1 MKMKQFAVV
10 LFLLLSPFI
19 YSQGVSISNIEL
31 SNPLQME
38 RTDESFVITRSD
50 LKAVRTTL
58 VPILLTPNG
67 DTIASQLDDMDGDK
81 RWDELAFT
89 YTLKSLESV
98 KLTVKWIAAD
108 KYPVFPVRTNIRYG
122 KMTSPGH
129 IEELTSDYR
138 TNTDISWSKSYPY
151 QMDGI
156 AWENDKM
163 GFRHYFDGRNNRDV
177 FGKCISTMALDTV
190 GIGKNG
196 APANTY
202 QVEAPWGRDILNVGS
217 SFGLGGLAI
226 ASEDTIVQLGNIKKG
241 IEDNVDSTMYHLITE
256 GPVRSVFQLDHT
268 GWNVNNQK
276 INLSQRITIWAGKHN
291 YENVI
296 TVDPLPAGFQL
307 ITGIVRL
314 QNKMPLVHTD
324 NNSYHSMLTH
334 DKQTIAPLKQMGM
347 ALVIPSS
354 NYVTAFDTP
363 DSGTGILS
371 TWCAKLIPNKN
382 KINFDVYATWEQQD
396 SRFADREYF
405 IRYIQSE
412 VDKKSIPV
420 RVILK

>member
-1 MKMKQFAVV
+1 MKKKQFVV
-10 LFLLLSPFI
+10 ILFLLLSPFI
-19 YSQGVSISNIEL
+19 YSQEEYTSKIEL
-31 SNPLQME
+31 SNPLLME
-38 RTDESFVITRSD
+38 RIDESFVITRSK
-50 LKAVRTTL
+50 LKAAQSEL
-58 VPILLTPNG
+58 VPLILNPEG
-67 DTIASQLDDMDGDK
+67 APIPSQLDDMNGDK

-89 YTLKSLESV
+89 YKLKSGESV
-98 KLTVKWIAAD
+98 NLTVKWISAD

-129 IEELTSDYR
+129 IEEITSDYR
-138 TNTDISWSKSYPY
+138 TNKDISWSKNYPY

-177 FGKCISTMALDTV
+177 FGKCIPTMALDTV

-202 QVEAPWGRDILNVGS
+202 QVQAPWGRDILNVGS

-226 ASEDTIVQLGNIKKG
+226 TSPDTTIQLGNIKKG
-241 IEDNVDSTMYHLITE
+241 IEDNVDSTMYRLITE
-256 GPVRSVFQLDHT
+256 GPVRSVFQLDHK

-291 YENVI
+291 YENAI
-296 TVDPLPAGFQL
+296 TVGQLPAGFNL

-324 NNSYHSMLTH
+324 NKSYHSMLTH

-354 NYVTAFDTP
+354 NFVTAFDTP

-371 TWCAKLIPNKN
+371 TWCAKLIPDKN
-382 KINFDVYATWEQQD
+382 KIDFDVYATWEQED
-396 SRFADREYF
+396 SRFADRDYF
-405 IRYIQSE
+405 IRYIRSE

>member
-1 MKMKQFAVV
+1 MKKKQFVV
-10 LFLLLSPFI
+10 ILFLLLSPFI
-19 YSQGVSISNIEL
+19 YSQGEYTSKIEL
-31 SNPLQME
+31 SNPLLME
-38 RTDESFVITRSD
+38 RIDESFVIARSK
-50 LKAVRTTL
+50 LKAAQSEL
-58 VPILLTPNG
+58 VPLILNPEEAP
-67 DTIASQLDDMDGDK
+67 IPSQLDDMNGDK
-81 RWDELAFT
+81 RWDELAFS
-89 YTLKSLESV
+89 YTLKSGESV
-98 KLTVKWIAAD
+98 NLTVKWISAD

-138 TNTDISWSKSYPY
+138 TNKDISWSKNYPY

-177 FGKCISTMALDTV
+177 FGKCIPTMALDTV

-202 QVEAPWGRDILNVGS
+202 QVQAPWGRDILNVGS

-226 ASEDTIVQLGNIKKG
+226 TSPDTTIQLGNIKKG
-241 IEDNVDSTMYHLITE
+241 IEDNVDSTMYRLITE

-291 YENVI
+291 YENAI
-296 TVDPLPAGFQL
+296 TVGQLPAGFNL

-324 NNSYHSMLTH
+324 NKSYHSMLTH

-354 NYVTAFDTP
+354 NFVTAFDTP

-371 TWCAKLIPNKN
+371 TWCAKLIPDKN
-382 KINFDVYATWEQQD
+382 KIDFDVYATWEQED
-396 SRFADREYF
+396 SRFADRDYF

>member
-1 MKMKQFAVV
+1 MKKKQFVV
-10 LFLLLSPFI
+10 ILFLLLSPFI
-19 YSQGVSISNIEL
+19 YSQGEYTSKIEL
-31 SNPLQME
+31 SNPLLME
-38 RTDESFVITRSD
+38 RIDESFVIARSK
-50 LKAVRTTL
+50 LKAAQSEL
-58 VPILLTPNG
+58 VPLILNPEEAP
-67 DTIASQLDDMDGDK
+67 IPSQLDDMNGDK
-81 RWDELAFT
+81 RWDELAFS
-89 YTLKSLESV
+89 YTLKSGESV
-98 KLTVKWIAAD
+98 NLTVKWISAD

-138 TNTDISWSKSYPY
+138 TNKDISWSKNYPY

-177 FGKCISTMALDTV
+177 FGKCIPTMALDTV

-226 ASEDTIVQLGNIKKG
+226 TSPDTTIQLGNIKKG
-241 IEDNVDSTMYHLITE
+241 IEDNVDSTMYRLITE
-256 GPVRSVFQLDHT
+256 GPVRSVFQLDHK

-291 YENVI
+291 YEDLISVEH
-296 TVDPLPAGFQL
+296 LPAGFNL

-314 QNKMPLVHTD
+314 QNKMPLVHAD
-324 NNSYHSMLTH
+324 NKAYHSMLTH

-354 NYVTAFDTP
+354 NFVTAFDTP

-371 TWCAKLIPNKN
+371 TWCAKLVPDKN
-382 KINFDVYATWEQQD
+382 KIDFDVYATWEQED
-396 SRFADREYF
+396 SRFADRDYF

>member
-1 MKMKQFAVV
+1 MRKKQFVVV

-19 YSQGVSISNIEL
+19 YSQGVTISKIEL
-31 SNPLQME
+31 SNSLQME

-50 LKAVRTTL
+50 LKAVRSTL
-58 VPILLTPNG
+58 VPIVIAPNG
-67 DTIASQLDDMDGDK
+67 DTIPSQLDDMDGDK
-81 RWDELAFT
+81 SWDELAFA
-89 YTLKSLESV
+89 YTLKSRESV

-108 KYPVFPVRTNIRYG
+108 KYPAFPVRTNIRYG

-138 TNTDISWSKSYPY
+138 TNKDISWSKNYPY

-177 FGKCISTMALDTV
+177 FGKCIATMALDTV

-202 QVEAPWGRDILNVGS
+202 QVEATWGRDILNVGS

-226 ASEDTIVQLGNIKKG
+226 ASEDTIIQLGNIKKG
-241 IEDNVDSTMYHLITE
+241 IEDNVDSTRYRLITE
-256 GPVRSVFQLDHT
+256 GPVRSVFQLDHR

-276 INLSQRITIWAGKHN
+276 INLSQRISIWAGKRN
-291 YENVI
+291 YEDLVR
-296 TVDPLPAGFQL
+296 VEHLPAGFYL

-314 QNKMPLVHTD
+314 QNKMPLVYKESQ
-324 NNSYHSMLTH
+324 SYHSMLTH

-354 NYVTAFDTP
+354 NFVTAFDTP
-363 DSGTGILS
+363 NKGTGILS
-371 TWCAKLIPNKN
+371 TWCAKLVATNN
-382 KINFDVYATWEQQD
+382 TINFDVYATWEQEEN
-396 SRFADREYF
+396 RFADRDYF
-405 IRYIQSE
+405 ISYIQSE
-412 VDKKSIPV
+412 VDKKSSPV
-420 RVILK
+420 MVILK

>member
-1 MKMKQFAVV
+1 MKKKQCVV
-10 LFLLLSPFI
+10 ILFLLISPFI
-19 YSQGVSISNIEL
+19 YSQGERISKIEL
-31 SNPLQME
+31 SNPLLME
-38 RTDESFVITRSD
+38 RIDESFVITRSK
-50 LKAVRTTL
+50 LKATQSEL
-58 VPILLTPNG
+58 VPLIINPNG
-67 DTIASQLDDMDGDK
+67 TPIPSQLDDMDGDK

-89 YTLKSLESV
+89 YTLKSGESV
-98 KLTVKWIAAD
+98 NLTVKWIAPD
-108 KYPVFPVRTNIRYG
+108 KYPVFPIRTNIRYG

-138 TNTDISWSKSYPY
+138 TNKDISWSKNYPY

-177 FGKCISTMALDTV
+177 FGKCIPTMALDTV

-202 QVEAPWGRDILNVGS
+202 QAEAPWGRDILNVGS

-226 ASEDTIVQLGNIKKG
+226 TSPDTTIQLGNIKKG
-241 IEDNVDSTMYHLITE
+241 IEDNVDSTMYRLITE
-256 GPVRSVFQLDHT
+256 GAVRSVFQLDHT

-291 YENVI
+291 YENVL
-296 TVDPLPAGFQL
+296 TVGQLPAGFHL

-324 NNSYHSMLTH
+324 NKSNHSMLTH

-347 ALVIPSS
+347 ALIIPSS
-354 NYVTAFDTP
+354 NFVTAFDTP

-371 TWCAKLIPNKN
+371 TWCAKLIPDKN
-382 KINFDVYATWEQQD
+382 KINFDVYATWEQED
-396 SRFADREYF
+396 SRFADRDYF
-405 IRYIQSE
+405 IRFIQSE
-412 VDKKSIPV
+412 VDKKGIPV